1 MPCLWSPFLPF
12 QPLAAN
18 QGPTL
23 TWGNLAPGPSFGAGD
38 KRWAKKN
45 LDQASRTKSFP
56 KKTTKPRWN
65 HPDKETRSFHEL
77 GLSEGILPIEFL
89 ALDQIRWRFTQ
100 VTLFSLAQPGHPSSP
115 GYSPSATLCLGTMLT
130 SGPQDS
136 TAMASPWER
145 FPPPAVWEAR
155 VQCSGLPGVSRPRG
169 YQRLTWDICKHVFG
183 SLDKRKK
190 E

>member
-38 KRWAKKN
+38 KRRAKKK

-89 ALDQIRWRFTQ
+89 ARPNKMEIYSSHTVLISPTWTSI
-100 VTLFSLAQPGHPSSP
+100 FSRLLPFRHSLLRHYADFRTPGLHCYGLS
-115 GYSPSATLCLGTMLT
+115 LGKVPTTCRLG
-130 SGPQDS
+130 SQGPVLR
-136 TAMASPWER
+136 A
-145 FPPPAVWEAR
+145 AR
-155 VQCSGLPGVSRPRG
+155 G
-169 YQRLTWDICKHVFG
+169 
-183 SLDKRKK
+183 
-190 E
+190 